1 MCLVVAVTSV
11 TLSLWLMRE
20 NRRMER
26 EGVLVDEGDRVGE
39 GQDGVE
45 LDVERGRR
53 KHYRYVI

>member
-1 MCLVVAVTSV
+1 
-11 TLSLWLMRE
+11 
-20 NRRMER
+20 MER